1 MSIAIVGIN
10 HRTVP
15 LDALEPLIVLP
26 ADLPKALADLSTRP
40 HLDEVVLLSTC
51 MRTEVYALVN
61 RFHGAMAD
69 IREFLATW
77 SGKAPDEF
85 SGSLYSYFDEGAVSH
100 LFRVASGLDSASLGE
115 PEVLGQV
122 RRAADVASREGA
134 SGPVLGAAFRH
145 AIEVGKRART
155 ETAISRGVT
164 SLSHAAVELATHRL
178 GGLEGRQALV
188 LGAGEVGRQAARAF
202 SQVTGDRP
210 VLIANRTSSRAE
222 ALANAVGGRAVPWT
236 RAGEAL
242 ARADVVACATAAE
255 ASLLGPARIQEAS
268 ALGGRPLLVVDL
280 GVPRNVEPSV
290 GSLPGV
296 TLLDLDDI
304 AAFVAGQMGER
315 RAEIPAVEHIIAE
328 ETARYATL
336 VAARSVAPL
345 ISAVYDRAERVRQ
358 NEVARFVS
366 RSRPLREDE
375 LAALELM
382 TKRIVA
388 KLLHD
393 PTVRVKD
400 AAGTARGE
408 ALADAMRDLFDLEQ

>member
-1 MSIAIVGIN
+1 VSIAIVGIN

-26 ADLPKALADLSTRP
+26 ADLPKALADLSTRQ

-51 MRTEVYALVN
+51 MRTEVYAQVN

-85 SGSLYSYFDEGAVSH
+85 SGNLYSYFDEGAVSH

-122 RRAADVASREGA
+122 RRAADVARREGA

-145 AIEVGKRART
+145 AVEVGKRART

-164 SLSHAAVELATHRL
+164 SLSHAAVELASHRL

-188 LGAGEVGRQAARAF
+188 LGAGEMGRQAARAF
-202 SQVTGDRP
+202 SQVNGGRP
-210 VLIANRTSSRAE
+210 VLVASRTPSRAE
-222 ALANAVGGRAVPWT
+222 ALADAVGGRAVPWA
-236 RAGEAL
+236 RAGDTL
-242 ARADVVACATAAE
+242 AEADVVACATAAE
-255 ASLLGPARIQEAS
+255 ASLLGTAWAQEAR
-268 ALGGRPLLVVDL
+268 ARGGRPMLVVDL

-328 ETARYATL
+328 ETARYATS
-336 VAARSVAPL
+336 VAARSIAPL

-366 RSRPLREDE
+366 RSRPLREEE

-382 TKRIVA
+382 SKRIVA

-408 ALADAMRDLFDLEQ
+408 ALADAMRDLFDLDQ